1 MLLRIETVVQGLL
14 TDLYHSCQY
23 PLLNY
28 LDPDEG
34 LHKILDDDNIFVY
47 EVPTVEKEDEQTL
60 IAAIYFQVTSEDFGQ
75 PLLIGLPRKN
85 LTYQVLYEHILA
97 RLPRYVSSPK
107 DVQKWWENETF
118 EAVNGN
124 KGTPKL
130 FKLNIIKYDRNGDL
144 EITEL
149 VDDGNPLKFASMS
162 YIGLNWHPKAKEL
175 FYNEKEA
182 EDFVQDDSCHTK
194 KGQKKQV
201 IRLEER
207 LEVFNEKWR
216 PKQFTAFNK
225 TFFDMGI
232 MRNNLIYKWVYVLA
246 TPDEAKHFY
255 FHAYVKDN
263 NGENVETYYRQVRSL
278 VESHEDVIEKE
289 NCVII
294 GVKSA
299 KKLIK
304 PGTNQVDFSLKIR
317 SLKEEAKDDSDESGI
332 DD

>member
-1 MLLRIETVVQGLL
+1 MK
-14 TDLYHSCQY
+14 SFK
-23 PLLNY
+23 N
-28 LDPDEG
+28 
-34 LHKILDDDNIFVY
+34 
-47 EVPTVEKEDEQTL
+47 
-60 IAAIYFQVTSEDFGQ
+60 FGQ
-75 PLLIGLPRKN
+75 PLLIGLPKKN
-85 LTYQVLYEHILA
+85 LTCQVLYEHILA
-97 RLPRYVSSPK
+97 RLSRYVSTPK
-107 DVQKWWENETF
+107 DDQKWWE
-118 EAVNGN
+118 
-124 KGTPKL
+124 KL
-130 FKLNIIKYDRNGDL
+130 FELNIVNSYGNSKMI
-144 EITEL
+144 EL

-175 FYNEKEA
+175 FYNEKKAEA
-182 EDFVQDDSCHTK
+182 FVQDESCHTK
-194 KGQKKQV
+194 NGQKKQV
-201 IRLEER
+201 IQLEER
-207 LEVFNEKWR
+207 LEIFNEKWG

-304 PGTNQVDFSLKIR
+304 PETNQVDFSLKIR

>member
-1 MLLRIETVVQGLL
+1 MR
-14 TDLYHSCQY
+14 H
-23 PLLNY
+23 
-28 LDPDEG
+28 
-34 LHKILDDDNIFVY
+34 ILDRDDIFVF
-47 EVPTVEKEDEQTL
+47 EVPTVDKEDEQTL
-60 IAAIYFQVTSEDFGQ
+60 IAAIYFQERNEISKNFRLFGQ

-97 RLPRYVSSPK
+97 RLSRYVSTPK
-107 DVQKWWENETF
+107 DGQNWWENENF
-118 EAVNGN
+118 EAVIGN
-124 KGTPKL
+124 KVIPKL
-130 FKLNIIKYDRNGDL
+130 FELNIVNSYGNSKI
-144 EITEL
+144 IEL
-149 VDDGNPLKFASMS
+149 VDDGNPLKFKYMS

-175 FYNEKEA
+175 FYYEKEA
-182 EDFVQDDSCHTK
+182 EAFVQDESYYTK
-194 KGQKKQV
+194 NVQKKQV
-201 IRLEER
+201 IQLEER
-207 LEVFNEKWR
+207 LKIFNEKWR

-232 MRNNLIYKWVYVLA
+232 IRNNLIYKWVYVLA

-299 KKLIK
+299 KKFIK

-317 SLKEEAKDDSDESGI
+317 SLKEEAKDEDDESGI

>member
-1 MLLRIETVVQGLL
+1 MF
-14 TDLYHSCQY
+14 
-23 PLLNY
+23 
-28 LDPDEG
+28 
-34 LHKILDDDNIFVY
+34 KILDRDDIFIY
-47 EVPTVEKEDEQTL
+47 EVPTVDIQDEQTL
-60 IAAIYFQVTSEDFGQ
+60 IAPIYFREWNENSKSFKLFGQ

-85 LTYQVLYEHILA
+85 LTYQVLYEHVLA
-97 RLPRYVSSPK
+97 RLSRYVSTPK
-107 DVQKWWENETF
+107 DDQKWW
-118 EAVNGN
+118 
-124 KGTPKL
+124 KKL
-130 FKLNIIKYDRNGDL
+130 FELNIVNSYGNSKMI
-144 EITEL
+144 EL

-175 FYNEKEA
+175 FYNQKEA
-182 EDFVQDDSCHTK
+182 EAFVQDESCHTK
-194 KGQKKQV
+194 NGQKKQV
-201 IRLEER
+201 IQLEER
-207 LEVFNEKWR
+207 LEVFNEKWG

-278 VESHEDVIEKE
+278 VESHEDVIENG
-289 NCVII
+289 NCAII
-294 GVKSA
+294 VVKSA

-317 SLKEEAKDDSDESGI
+317 NLKEEAKDEDDESGI